1 MNEDCLQIAK
11 SPAFKKL
18 IKEKNRF
25 CWFLSAIALFIYFS
39 FILAVAFIP
48 STLKKPIADGMVMT
62 VGIPVGIAVIAI
74 LFMLSGFYVYKS
86 NNDFDK
92 RTEEIIKKQLSC

>member
-1 MNEDCLQIAK
+1 MNKDCFQIAK
-11 SPAFKKL
+11 DPAFKKL

-39 FILAVAFIP
+39 FILTVAFIP
-48 STLKKPIADGMVMT
+48 SVLKEPVMEGMVMT
-62 VGIPVGIAVIAI
+62 IGIPVGIAVII
-74 LFMLSGFYVYKS
+74 VLFALTGFYVHKS

-92 RTEEIIKKQLSC
+92 RIEEIIKNLK